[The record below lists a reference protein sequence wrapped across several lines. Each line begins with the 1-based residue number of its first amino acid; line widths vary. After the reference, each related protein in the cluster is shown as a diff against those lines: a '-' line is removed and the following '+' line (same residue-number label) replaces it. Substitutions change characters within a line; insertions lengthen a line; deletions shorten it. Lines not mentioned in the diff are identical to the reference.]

1 MLFLY
6 IRLYRTKKSAQK
18 NTLNGSVITIWR
30 DFSKKCNILIWCQP
44 YLLASFIL
52 LIVHI
57 ARYIPSLNE
66 EKISRNMRLKSY
78 QVIFLPSLSDEKSQ
92 RPSGYQHPLASG
104 YITSGCHTAQKSVM
118 ASYHVT
124 LIPIDML
131 AFELRGIH
139 SLLVLPRMWSMPMKK
154 L

>member
-1 MLFLY
+1 MKQTF
-6 IRLYRTKKSAQK
+6 
-18 NTLNGSVITIWR
+18 
-30 DFSKKCNILIWCQP
+30 
-44 YLLASFIL
+44 
-52 LIVHI
+52 
-57 ARYIPSLNE
+57 
-66 EKISRNMRLKSY
+66 
-78 QVIFLPSLSDEKSQ
+78 SDEKSQ
-92 RPSGYQHPLASG
+92 RPSDNKRPIASG

>member
-1 MLFLY
+1 MKQAF
-6 IRLYRTKKSAQK
+6 
-18 NTLNGSVITIWR
+18 G
-30 DFSKKCNILIWCQP
+30 
-44 YLLASFIL
+44 
-52 LIVHI
+52 
-57 ARYIPSLNE
+57 
-66 EKISRNMRLKSY
+66 
-78 QVIFLPSLSDEKSQ
+78 DEKSR
-92 RPSGYQHPLASG
+92 RPSDNKRPIASG
-104 YITSGCHTAQKSVM
+104 YITSGCHTAKVCFILSPNDRFGIM